1 MQRRLPKMVF
11 KGKPTQKSLELKT
24 LQLPGMLLLTKL
36 TLDLRIFMQNVSVE
50 TVRKTVEKPLEI
62 RSNSAGG

>member
-36 TLDLRIFMQNVSVE
+36 TLCSLLFAQYVYDES
-50 TVRKTVEKPLEI
+50 VRKTV
-62 RSNSAGG
+62 